1 MTASRQLRRAAAWA
15 IIGGALLWIGHF
27 SAVGFWQSILS
38 FLVSLFPTAATLIRV
53 LGLFVLIIAS
63 LGGFAAVLAGFFF
76 LRNHARTGRIL
87 IGFGVGFSLLSV
99 LIYLITAVARQ
110 DAVLSGNTI
119 VVLIGL
125 FLAIYARGLAKGT

>member
-63 LGGFAAVLAGFFF
+63 LGGFAAVLAGFLF

>member
-1 MTASRQLRRAAAWA
+1 MTTSRQVRRAAAWA
-15 IIGGALLWIGHF
+15 ILGGVLLWIGHF

-38 FLVSLFPTAATLIRV
+38 FLVSLFPTAAAVIRV

-63 LGGFAAVLAGFFF
+63 LGGFAAVLAGFLF
-76 LRNHARTGRIL
+76 LRSHIRTGRIL

-110 DAVLSGNTI
+110 DPVLSGNTI

-125 FLAIYARGLAKGT
+125 FLAIYARGLAKRT